1 MAAPCKS
8 YYIDILTQLYN
19 LVLANYK
26 RLMLIVT
33 QCFLTQVSGVAGTN
47 VEYADSTSHEM
58 NPNLIEVDCSSIP
71 TQHTLPSLQQ
81 HNRQMRW
88 RDNRTPSCCLTMC
101 NTSDKISYVN

>member
-1 MAAPCKS
+1 MCHMAAPCKS

-26 RLMLIVT
+26 RCVLIVT
-33 QCFLTQVSGVAGTN
+33 QCFLTQVSGVADTN

-58 NPNLIEVDCSSIP
+58 NPNLIEVNCSSIP

-81 HNRQMRW
+81 HSGQMSRI
-88 RDNRTPSCCLTMC
+88 DNH
-101 NTSDKISYVN
+101 TSYCVKIDTLYVR